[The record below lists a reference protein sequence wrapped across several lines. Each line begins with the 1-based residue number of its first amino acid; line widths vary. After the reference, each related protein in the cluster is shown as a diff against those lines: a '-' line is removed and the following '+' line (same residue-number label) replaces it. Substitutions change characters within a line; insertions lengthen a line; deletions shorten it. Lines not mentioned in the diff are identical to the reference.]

1 MILKVHSKSFPI
13 IDLYHDTLLTKLQL
27 FQRSEIVSL
36 IIEKGKLLNE
46 KLRVF
51 FLIQTRILKNR
62 ITKIHPQTNSKYS
75 YPVKGDS
82 G

>member
-1 MILKVHSKSFPI
+1 MLYMILKVHSKSFPI

-27 FQRSEIVSL
+27 FQRSE
-36 IIEKGKLLNE
+36 LNE

-62 ITKIHPQTNSKYS
+62 ITKIHLQTNSKYS